1 MAASRTQPRRG
12 VALMDAILGGL
23 MLAIALGAI
32 LTLASRST
40 AIQAEGSKR
49 LVAAWLLDELL
60 SMVLMEGPIDYPK
73 IHATHGGFDA
83 PFEEFEFDVNINDIG
98 LGKPF
103 LVTAT
108 VRWRHG
114 PGVREAHAM
123 TYIADVLWAFQKA
136 DDPDVKRGR
145 RQPPRWRRWRDW
157 LREWLSVVQP

>member
-23 MLAIALGAI
+23 MLAIALAAI

-40 AIQAEGSKR
+40 AIQAEGSKK

-73 IHATHGGFDA
+73 IHATHGVFDA
-83 PFEEFEFDVNINDIG
+83 PFEEFEFDVNIDDIG

-108 VRWRHG
+108 VRWRQG

-123 TYIADVLWAFQKA
+123 TYIAERRGDPFQPRA
-136 DDPDVKRGR
+136 PLEPIDRLARYYDD
-145 RQPPRWRRWRDW
+145 
-157 LREWLSVVQP
+157 E